1 MKTVLVTGAAGFI
14 GSNLTQ
20 ALLEK
25 GYRVIGVDNFD
36 DTYDPQFKESNI
48 IPFRDNANFKIE
60 RVDIRDEKAL
70 RTVFETNKPSYV
82 IHLAAKADTRDA
94 VQAPRLY
101 TSVNIDGSLNILEL
115 CKEFPVENLVIASSS
130 SVYGNSPQVPFT
142 EDQPAD
148 RPISPYGATKRAV
161 EHLAHTY
168 HHNFGMNIIC
178 LRYFNAHGENNRPGM
193 VPYIW
198 AEKLL
203 KGEEIEISGDGSRK
217 RDYTYI
223 GDIVRGTIL
232 AMEKPLGFEVIN
244 LGNST
249 PASLNEL
256 LAIFEKVIG
265 IKAKVK
271 SRPSHGASVEVTFA
285 DITKAKKLLNWEPK
299 VSLEEGITR
308 LVAWFRVNRL
318 KESE

>member
-14 GSNLTQ
+14 GSNLTK
-20 ALLEK
+20 ALLEEGDK
-25 GYRVIGVDNFD
+25 VIGVDNFD
-36 DTYDPQFKESNI
+36 DTYDPNFKESNI
-48 IPFRDNANFKIE
+48 APFKNNPNFELE
-60 RVDIRDEKAL
+60 RIDIRDIDAL
-70 RTVFETNKPSYV
+70 KTVFEAKRPSYV
-82 IHLAAKADTRDA
+82 IHLAAKADTRKA
-94 VQAPRLY
+94 VETPRLY

-115 CKEFPVENLVIASSS
+115 CREYPVENLVIASSS
-130 SVYGNSPQVPFT
+130 SVYGNSSQVPFT

-168 HHNFGMNIIC
+168 HHNFGMNITC
-178 LRYFNAHGENNRPGM
+178 LRFFNAHGENNRPGM

-217 RDYTYI
+217 RDYTYV

-232 AMEKPLGFEVIN
+232 AMKKPLGFEVIN
-244 LGNST
+244 LGNNT

-256 LAIFEKVIG
+256 LSIFERVIG
-265 IKAKVK
+265 TKANVK
-271 SRPSHGASVEVTFA
+271 SRPSHGASVEVTYA
-285 DITKAKKLLNWEPK
+285 DINKAKRLLGWEPN
-299 VSLEEGITR
+299 VSLEEGIAK
-308 LVAWFRVNRL
+308 LVTWFRANRL